1 MRNTCICVCACQ
13 GRSRR
18 SDSRRPEQGT
28 PTGGRCGWR
37 GGVRRCRLSRIYMQG
52 IHIRLHARRRRRPD
66 GRRPERAVAGPCRG
80 ARGEADCGGAAA
92 FAYIYIYIYSRAAHV
107 PMHARARGGAGGHLG
122 AGLSRFHPLK
132 LSVCVGVE
140 CGGAASRPLP
150 CIYICM
156 IGSGAELAAVTA
168 GRWRGGKGGGAKCR
182 GDTMAMLIHTV
193 SRQIRI
199 CMSGS
204 GAVLAAG

>member
-1 MRNTCICVCACQ
+1 MYLCVRMPRAEQ
-13 GRSRR
+13 AVRQSPARAGHAHRRSVWVAGRSAAVPPQPHIHARHTHTSACEAAQAAGWPPAR
-18 SDSRRPEQGT
+18 ACRRRPLS
-28 PTGGRCGWR
+28 RCTWR
-37 GGVRRCRLSRIYMQG
+37 GGLRRCRR
-52 IHIRLHARRRRRPD
+52 
-66 GRRPERAVAGPCRG
+66 VC
-80 ARGEADCGGAAA
+80 
-92 FAYIYIYIYSRAAHV
+92 IYIYIYSRAAHV

-122 AGLSRFHPLK
+122 AGLSRVHPLK

-204 GAVLAAG
+204 GAVLAAS